1 MDENLEWLTQKP
13 EDPKSNKGNLT
24 YPPHTVNVEVATH
37 PPISTLIPPFQVYP
51 PFLAK
56 TFCTPSSDSIFGR
69 SYPLHRLLKRWGRSN
84 YVPHTSIG
92 ANILHTTMCV
102 SHMTEEKNSK
112 IHEIVS
118 ELFAPSRNGQ
128 YYISTSCL
136 VNFNLFW
143 KSAQFPEFVLA
154 WRKISSFHQF
164 RKVQKSFLKLR
175 NCDVQLYMVF

>member
-1 MDENLEWLTQKP
+1 MTQFLEGPT
-13 EDPKSNKGNLT
+13 
-24 YPPHTVNVEVATH
+24 PP
-37 PPISTLIPPFQVYP
+37 
-51 PFLAK
+51 
-56 TFCTPSSDSIFGR
+56 
-69 SYPLHRLLKRWGRSN
+69 PLHRLLKRWGRSN

-164 RKVQKSFLKLR
+164 RKVQKIFLKSGTVLYNSIWFSNKMSKFR
-175 NCDVQLYMVF
+175 KRYWSNCKKIYQQQQTLFNRTLLVPPRVPIVKIIY